1 MRALAGAALTKT
13 VLAKT
18 ILAAAM
24 IAGAAT
30 ISMSAYAQEDKP
42 ALTRRSDAQKQEDA
56 DIDKAYRA
64 ATKGDIVPKVKNDPW
79 RIVRPGDSNDKAK
92 R

>member
-13 VLAKT
+13 

-24 IAGAAT
+24 FAGFAT
-30 ISMSAYAQEDKP
+30 VSMSAYAQEDKAP
-42 ALTRRSDAQKQEDA
+42 LTRRSDAQKREDA

-64 ATKGDIVPKVKNDPW
+64 ATKGEITPVVKNDPW
-79 RIVRPGDSNDKAK
+79 KTVRPADADKTK
-92 R
+92 K